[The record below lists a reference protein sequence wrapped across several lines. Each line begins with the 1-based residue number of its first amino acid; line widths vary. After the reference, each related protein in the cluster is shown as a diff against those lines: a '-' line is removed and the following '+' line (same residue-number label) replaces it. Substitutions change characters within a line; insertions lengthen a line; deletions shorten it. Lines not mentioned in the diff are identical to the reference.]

1 MTQQDWHRVAELFHA
16 CRCIPAE
23 SREVFLRE
31 ACAGDASL
39 QGAVKVLLLEDE
51 HASGFISRPFVTP
64 PFADSPASTNNIAE
78 GDRIGRY
85 TARTF
90 LGRGGMGEVWKGHDD
105 DLDRPV
111 ALKFLTAGLGADH
124 LTREARMASALNHP
138 GIVTVHELVHWDE
151 TPVLV
156 MEFIEGKSLTAYT
169 REPQPGNP
177 SNLRQI
183 ADALAAAHAK
193 GIIHGDLKPDNI
205 LVRDDGLVK
214 ILDFG
219 LARMVNTENIASVG
233 ILAGT
238 LLYMSPEQVRCEP
251 LTAAT
256 DVFSFGIVL
265 FELAAGRHPF
275 SRSAP
280 DAVIDP

>member
-1 MTQQDWHRVAELFHA
+1 
-16 CRCIPAE
+16 
-23 SREVFLRE
+23 
-31 ACAGDASL
+31 
-39 QGAVKVLLLEDE
+39 
-51 HASGFISRPFVTP
+51 
-64 PFADSPASTNNIAE
+64 
-78 GDRIGRY
+78 
-85 TARTF
+85 
-90 LGRGGMGEVWKGHDD
+90 
-105 DLDRPV
+105 
-111 ALKFLTAGLGADH
+111 
-124 LTREARMASALNHP
+124 MASALNHP
-138 GIVTVHELVHWDE
+138 GIVTVHERLHWDKA
-151 TPVLV
+151 PVLV
-156 MEFIEGKSLTAYT
+156 MEFIEGESLTAYT
-169 REPQPGNP
+169 REAQPRETLLQVA
-177 SNLRQI
+177 SQI

-193 GIIHGDLKPDNI
+193 RIIHGDLKPENI

-219 LARMVNTENIASVG
+219 LARMVNTENIASGG

-280 DAVIDP
+280 DAVMAMLEKSAPTVSSVTPEIDPA